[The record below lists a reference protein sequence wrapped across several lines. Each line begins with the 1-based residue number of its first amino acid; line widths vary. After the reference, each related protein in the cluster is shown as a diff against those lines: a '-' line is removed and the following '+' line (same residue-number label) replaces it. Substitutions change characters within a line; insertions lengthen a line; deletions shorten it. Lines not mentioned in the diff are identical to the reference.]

1 MTEPY
6 QLKYFNQAG
15 LAQIP
20 EQLRTLPQAITW
32 VAGPVNPD
40 TGKFNKYPKGKDG
53 NGDKWPKPQQWI
65 GTFEEALHQ
74 AQVKGHSGPGLVLPA
89 LIDGCHLVAL
99 DWDGVDLEDTE
110 RMGEIMQVWEDLGRP
125 YMETSP
131 SGKGLR
137 AFVLSTA
144 SVSDASRARAGG
156 GKDELFCSSKARWMT
171 VTGDV
176 FRAGG
181 LPEATDAV
189 VTLSGCWNQDKP
201 RRVTGATGT
210 ARESGQSTQNSKPM
224 MLSHLIAGG
233 GFTWPDVLL
242 KDGDGR
248 EEMMLR
254 YAGHL
259 RSQKTYSQGQ
269 IDELCLAANVRHY
282 SDPLAES
289 VVLDRAQR
297 YMESPDEQVVVAA
310 ETDGWGALVDLP
322 PKFLK
327 PPALNP
333 ELLPQALSG
342 YVADRAKAMRIPA
355 EMIATPM
362 LVALGSVFG
371 KKVCVQPRSKDTT
384 WLEYPNLWG
393 VSILPPAM
401 LKSPSM
407 NAAMKFIS
415 ELETKAQGEYA
426 IAMAE
431 WESEERVRKLEVK
444 VAEQKATKAIKL
456 GDTFGARLE
465 LDKIHN
471 AKTPIRER
479 FIITDATPEA
489 RLQILCENP
498 NGVLL
503 LRDELDG
510 HIAQLRKDGYENAR
524 AQELQFFDGHQDYS
538 DDRIKRGS
546 HIAEG
551 PRMALYG
558 NLQPA
563 KVEKYLR
570 EMHRGGSDDG
580 YLQRMLQLAVQP
592 TIEDAFEL
600 LDDPPDRDAELLARH
615 LFQAAHAMPLERNG
629 LTKRIIS
636 RVLKFEAK
644 AQDAFDRFLVSL
656 ENKLRSGGILNP
668 VMAAHIG
675 KYRGTL
681 PKLALIIALAE
692 NPNATVISLSAY
704 EKAEELLIF
713 FKLHAKRVYGV
724 VARYDLASAY
734 ELLDRIKKGQV
745 LDGFNPRDD
754 IQRREW
760 EGLRTGGEIEAAI
773 ELLVKHGRL
782 KVIEVPTGG
791 RSKRIV
797 RIHPELLR
805 QKGTQVKSK

>member
-1 MTEPY
+1 MNAP
-6 QLKYFNQAG
+6 QKLKHFNQAG

-20 EQLRTLPQAITW
+20 EKLLRLPQAITW
-32 VAGPVNPD
+32 VAGAPDPV
-40 TGKFNKYPKGKDG
+40 TGKFIKRPKGLDG
-53 NGDKWPKPQQWI
+53 SGVDWPKPEQWI

-89 LIDGCHLVAL
+89 LVDGCHLVAL
-99 DWDGVDLEDTE
+99 DWDGVDFEDTE
-110 RMGEIMQVWEDLGRP
+110 RMGQIMQVWEDLGRP
-125 YMETSP
+125 YMEISP

-137 AFVLSTA
+137 AFVLSVV
-144 SVSDASRARAGG
+144 SVKDASRARPGG
-156 GKDELFCSSKARWMT
+156 GKDELFCSSKGRWIT

-176 FRAGG
+176 FKAGG
-181 LPEATDAV
+181 LPDATDAV
-189 VTLSGCWNQDKP
+189 QALSGRWNEGKP
-201 RRVTGATGT
+201 ARVASQTRSDQPSSPTVHG
-210 ARESGQSTQNSKPM
+210 SKPVM
-224 MLSHLIAGG
+224 FSHLLRGG
-233 GFTWPDVLL
+233 GFEWPDVPL

-269 IDELCLAANVRHY
+269 IEELCLAANVRHY
-282 SDPLAES
+282 SDPLPES

-297 YMESPDEQVVVAA
+297 YMGSSDEQIVVAA
-310 ETDGWGALVDLP
+310 HTDGWVALEELP
-322 PKFLK
+322 PKFRK

-333 ELLPQALSG
+333 ELLPEALSG

-355 EMIATPM
+355 EMIASPM
-362 LVALGSVFG
+362 LVALGNVFG
-371 KKVCVQPRSKDTT
+371 KKICVQPRRKDTA

-415 ELETKAQGEYA
+415 ELETQAQREYA

-431 WESEERVRKLEVK
+431 WDSEERVRKLEVK
-444 VAEQKATKAIKL
+444 VSEAKATKAIKS
-456 GDTFGARLE
+456 GDKVGARRE
-465 LDKIHN
+465 LDRIHN
-471 AKTPIRER
+471 VKPPTRER

-498 NGVLL
+498 NGVML

-580 YLQRMLQLAVQP
+580 YLQRMLQLAIQP
-592 TIEDAFEL
+592 TIDEAFEL
-600 LDDPPDRDAELLARH
+600 LDDPPDRAAELLARA
-615 LFQAAHAMPLERNG
+615 LFQAAHAMTLERNG
-629 LTKRIIS
+629 LTKRIMS
-636 RVLKFEAK
+636 RVLKFDAE
-644 AQDAFDRFLVSL
+644 AQDAFDRFLVVL
-656 ENKLRSGGILNP
+656 ENLLRSGKISNP
-668 VMAAHIG
+668 VMAAHVG

-692 NPNATVISLSAY
+692 NPNATVISFSAFK
-704 EKAEELLIF
+704 KAEQLLIF
-713 FKLHAKRVYGV
+713 YKLHAERVYGV

-773 ELLVKHGRL
+773 ELLVKHGHL
-782 KVIEVPTGG
+782 KVIEEPTNG
-791 RSKRIV
+791 RPKRIV

-805 QKGTQVKSK
+805 QKGTQVKSN

>member
-6 QLKYFNQAG
+6 KLKYFNQAG

-20 EQLRTLPQAITW
+20 EKLLMLPQAITW
-32 VAGPVNPD
+32 IAGAVDPA
-40 TGKFNKYPKGKDG
+40 TGKFIKCPKGLDG
-53 NGDKWPKPQQWI
+53 SGVDWPKPKQWI
-65 GTFEEALHQ
+65 GTFTEALQQ
-74 AQVKGHSGPGLVLPA
+74 AQNKGHSGPGLVLPA
-89 LIDGCHLVAL
+89 LVDGRHLVAL
-99 DWDGVDLEDTE
+99 DWDGVDFEDTE

-125 YMETSP
+125 YMEISP

-137 AFVLSTA
+137 AFVLSA
-144 SVSDASRARAGG
+144 VSVRDASRARAGG

-176 FRAGG
+176 FKAGG
-181 LPEATDAV
+181 LPDATDAV
-189 VTLSGCWNQDKP
+189 VALSGCWNQGKP
-201 RRVTGATGT
+201 PRVTGQPGA
-210 ARESGQSTQNSKPM
+210 ARVGSLHVQNSKPV
-224 MLSHLIAGG
+224 MLSHLIGGG
-233 GFTWPDVLL
+233 GFAWPDMPL

-259 RSQKTYSQGQ
+259 RSQKTYSQEQ
-269 IDELCLAANVRHY
+269 IQELCLAANVRHY

-297 YMESPDEQVVVAA
+297 YMNSPDEQVLTK
-310 ETDGWGALVDLP
+310 TDGWAALADLP

-342 YVADRAKAMRIPA
+342 YVADRAEAMRIPA

-415 ELETKAQGEYA
+415 ELETQAQREYSIA
-426 IAMAE
+426 IAE
-431 WESEERVRKLEVK
+431 WDSEERVRKIEVK
-444 VAEQKATKAIKL
+444 EAESKATKAIKS
-456 GDTFGARLE
+456 GDKVGARRE
-465 LDKIHN
+465 LDRVHN
-471 AKTPIRER
+471 VKPPIRER

-489 RLQILCENP
+489 RLQILCENS

-592 TIEDAFEL
+592 TIEEAFEL
-600 LDDPPDRDAELLARH
+600 LDNPPDREAELLARG
-615 LFQAAHAMPLERNG
+615 LFQAAKAMPLERND
-629 LTKRIIS
+629 LTKRIMS
-636 RVLKFEAK
+636 RVLNFDAK
-644 AQDAFDRFLVSL
+644 AQDAFDEFLVVL
-656 ENKLRSGGILNP
+656 ENLLRGGKISNP

-692 NPNATVISLSAY
+692 NPNATIISFLAY

-713 FKLHAKRVYGV
+713 YKIHAERVYGV
-724 VARYDLASAY
+724 VARYDLTSAY

-760 EGLRTGGEIEAAI
+760 EGLRSGGEIEAAI
-773 ELLVKHGRL
+773 ELLVKYGHL
-782 KVIEVPTGG
+782 KVIEEPTNG
-791 RSKRIV
+791 RPKRIV

-805 QKGTQVKSK
+805 QKGTQVKTN